1 MVLNKSCLPLQHQTS
16 QEQNQLQVTLSPHGS
31 NWGQGR
37 QPTNIPAAAAK
48 QPQAARAEHRAGRE
62 VEEAAVPN
70 SFTDLIHDDT
80 AEGIEPL
87 PWEGRFQ
94 QAPPAGAQRA
104 ADDVR
109 LQDDVCLHFLGVPP
123 NLQAQQDTLVKIQ
136 P

>member
-1 MVLNKSCLPLQHQTS
+1 MSGFRSHIHF
-16 QEQNQLQVTLSPHGS
+16 SPHWSELFHLETSYCSLTGS
-31 NWGQGR
+31 LWGQGR
-37 QPTNIPAAAAK
+37 QPTNIPAAAK
-48 QPQAARAEHRAGRE
+48 QPQAAQAEHRAGRE

-87 PWEGRFQ
+87 PWEGWFQ